1 MNFIEVWR
9 TLEGA
14 NVKIDLQHR
23 IFGSQ
28 QVFIENL
35 HIIEDDNRIGV
46 RVKDQEIYLKKE
58 EIISTEICDNK
69 YIILSKNMKIVVVC
83 E

>member
-14 NVKIDLQHR
+14 TVTVYLEHR

-28 QVFIENL
+28 QIFIENL

-46 RVKDQEIYLKKE
+46 RVKDQEIYLNKE
-58 EIISTEICDNK
+58 EIISTEICDNM
-69 YIILSKNMKIVVVC
+69 YIVLSKNMKIVVVC
-83 E
+83 